1 MTTYLAF
8 SAGVVAFVQSG
19 CGTTIRQFLDPRP
32 AISTVFEGLLC
43 RGTVIVYSRRS
54 IFPIFLSSFTKL
66 ALYIFSQSSTALL

>member
-43 RGTVIVYSRRS
+43 RGTVIVYSR
-54 IFPIFLSSFTKL
+54 
-66 ALYIFSQSSTALL
+66 